1 MSARAER
8 RRAAKTAK
16 VAAKPKRGMSWV
28 GETAL
33 DAVRANGRQ
42 RFFEKTFEL
51 MESDDPRERAVAEFM
66 MRGAWEAVS

>member
-1 MSARAER
+1 MSNRAER
-8 RRAAKTAK
+8 RCAAKA
-16 VAAKPKRGMSWV
+16 AAKPNREMSWV

-33 DAVRANGRQ
+33 DAMRVNGRQ

-66 MRGAWEAVS
+66 MRGAWEALS